1 MGSIAGRTGYMFH
14 GERVT
19 MMLLDL
25 DISRDED
32 GWSETTKEPGI
43 LRITSLLGV
52 LMYFPSIRQPV
63 FVWKWCTRKMR
74 WDTPRS
80 PKVKCRANL
89 TCTQCR
95 RWGCGLSPLHPFV
108 FFSLDCPNM
117 GTPQISK
124 ITTFTWGMMIFCTGL
139 WGSLVVQK
147 DAESHVYREFS
158 VSWRVSSCSLSCA
171 ARPLEIDL
179 HWQVQ
184 SVVATCCHPHQRKR
198 AWFHPF
204 VGNLG
209 GYRSRFLSLR
219 SEDVWIT
226 A

>member
-1 MGSIAGRTGYMFH
+1 MKWNNQRTWHLKDHVIAWGPHVFPLDPPACVCVKVVHPQNALGYTKITQGQVPRKF
-14 GERVT
+14 
-19 MMLLDL
+19 DL
-25 DISRDED
+25 HTVQKVGVWTES
-32 GWSETTKEPGI
+32 TT
-43 LRITSLLGV
+43 S
-52 LMYFPSIRQPV
+52 F
-63 FVWKWCTRKMR
+63 C
-74 WDTPRS
+74 
-80 PKVKCRANL
+80 
-89 TCTQCR
+89 
-95 RWGCGLSPLHPFV
+95 